1 MSPIVI
7 PVWLI
12 ARLATIKPLVYNAC
26 QLLAISR
33 INVYAI
39 VGLIYSWIRIHRHV
53 SLVNLLLMGLFYT
66 LLIANSADN
75 LQRITQLLGFNVI
88 NAMTVI
94 TSVWAHAK
102 LVQTAAKSAHL
113 IPLAVLA

>member
-33 INVYAI
+33 IYVYAI

-66 LLIANSADN
+66 SLIANSADS
-75 LQRITQLLGFNVI
+75 QQQIIQLLVLNVI
-88 NAMTVI
+88 SAMTVF
-94 TSVWAHAK
+94 TSV
-102 LVQTAAKSAHL
+102 
-113 IPLAVLA
+113 